1 LFSVPETK
9 TKTRLA
15 FGMLAYAFAAIM
27 VGTTLPTP
35 MYALYGEQMHFA
47 VLTTTVIYAT
57 YAGGVLFALLAFGRW
72 SDAIGRRPVLL
83 AGVVFAVASAAVF
96 LVAHSV
102 SMLLVGRVLSGLSA
116 GIFTGT
122 ATAAVIEAAPE
133 NWRTRAAAVATVAN
147 IGGLG
152 TGPLLAGLLVE
163 YAPGPLHLSFIVH
176 IVLALL
182 AGAAVLIVPET
193 SQRTGSIGVQRLSV
207 PAEVRTVFVIAAL
220 AAFAG
225 FAVTGLFTAVAPS
238 FLSQVVGITNHAVA
252 GLIACSIFAASA
264 MAQVAARTM
273 NPQRAVA
280 IGCAILVAG
289 MVILAVALHFSS
301 LAGLIAA
308 AVVSGIGQGISF
320 SRGLAAVAER
330 TPPGRRAEVS
340 STYFVVAYVAISLPV
355 VGEGLAARRWGLQ
368 TAGVTFAI
376 AVAILSIICLAAIL
390 VQEAR
395 ESRTPVTTGG

>member
-1 LFSVPETK
+1 VPETS

-15 FGMLAYAFAAIM
+15 FGLLAYAFAAIM

-35 MYALYGEQMHFA
+35 MYALYGQQMHFA

-96 LVAHSV
+96 LVADSV
-102 SMLLVGRVLSGLSA
+102 SLLLVGRVLSGLSA
-116 GIFTGT
+116 GVFTGT
-122 ATAAVIEAAPE
+122 ATAAVIEAAPPS
-133 NWRTRAAAVATVAN
+133 WRTKAAAAATVAN
-147 IGGLG
+147 MGGLG

-163 YAPGPLHLSFIVH
+163 YAPEPLHLSFIVH

-207 PAEVRTVFVIAAL
+207 PPEVRAVFVVASL

-225 FAVTGLFTAVAPS
+225 FAVTGLFAAVAPS
-238 FLSQVVGITNHAVA
+238 FVSQIVGFDNHAVA
-252 GLIACSIFAASA
+252 GLIAGSIFFASA
-264 MAQVAARTM
+264 VAQIAARNL

-280 IGCAILVAG
+280 IGCAILVVG
-289 MVILAVALHFSS
+289 MVILAVALHLSS
-301 LAGLIAA
+301 SAGLIGA
-308 AVVSGIGQGISF
+308 AVVAGVGQGISF
-320 SRGLAAVAER
+320 SRGLAAVAEL
-330 TPPGRRAEVS
+330 TPADRRAEVS

-355 VGEGLAARRWGLQ
+355 VGEGVAAQHWGLQ

-376 AVAILSIICLAAIL
+376 AVAMLSVICLVGIL
-390 VQEAR
+390 VLEAR
-395 ESRTPVTTGG
+395 QSRSPVTTGIG

>member
-1 LFSVPETK
+1 MPETS

-15 FGMLAYAFAAIM
+15 FGLLAYAFAAIM

-35 MYALYGEQMHFA
+35 MYALYGQQMHFA

-96 LVAHSV
+96 LVADSV
-102 SMLLVGRVLSGLSA
+102 SLLLVGRVLSGLSA
-116 GIFTGT
+116 GVFTGT
-122 ATAAVIEAAPE
+122 ATAAVIEAAPPS
-133 NWRTRAAAVATVAN
+133 WRTKAAAAATVAN
-147 IGGLG
+147 MGGLG

-163 YAPGPLHLSFIVH
+163 YAPEPLHLSFIVH

-207 PAEVRTVFVIAAL
+207 PPEVRAVFVVASL

-225 FAVTGLFTAVAPS
+225 FAVTGLFAAVAPS
-238 FLSQVVGITNHAVA
+238 FVSQIVGFDNHAVA
-252 GLIACSIFAASA
+252 GLIAGSIFFASA
-264 MAQVAARTM
+264 VAQIAARNL

-280 IGCAILVAG
+280 IGCAILVVG
-289 MVILAVALHFSS
+289 MVILAVALHLSS
-301 LAGLIAA
+301 SAGLIGA
-308 AVVSGIGQGISF
+308 AVVAGVGQGISF
-320 SRGLAAVAER
+320 SRGLAAVAEL
-330 TPPGRRAEVS
+330 TPADRRAEVS

-355 VGEGLAARRWGLQ
+355 VGEGVAAQHWGLQ

-376 AVAILSIICLAAIL
+376 AVAMLSVICLVGIL
-390 VQEAR
+390 VLEAR
-395 ESRTPVTTGG
+395 QSRSPVTTGIG

>member
-1 LFSVPETK
+1 MTARRF
-9 TKTRLA
+9 A
-15 FGMLAYAFAAIM
+15 FGLLAYAFAAMM

-102 SMLLVGRVLSGLSA
+102 PMLLVGRVLSGLSA

-264 MAQVAARTM
+264 VAQVAARTM

-280 IGCAILVAG
+280 IGCAILVVG